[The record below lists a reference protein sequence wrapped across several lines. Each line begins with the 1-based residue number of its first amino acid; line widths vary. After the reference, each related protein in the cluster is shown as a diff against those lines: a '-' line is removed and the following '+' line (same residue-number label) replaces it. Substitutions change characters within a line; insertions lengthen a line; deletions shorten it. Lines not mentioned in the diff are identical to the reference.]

1 MRERQGQSC
10 QPTRAAGERNRNL
23 LTAVIR
29 LQFCS
34 LRATLGGC
42 GLPLACLPLA
52 LISSRTFLCKH
63 FQGQPATNNVDAL
76 QRGCPGLRSVRA
88 QWSWYLLISLINKID
103 IPKLE
108 QNENI
113 FIFFLFQIITI
124 YITWEYHV
132 AFSLAADISLPFR
145 LLLLSRSSNP
155 IVEVMKENLR
165 EITTVL
171 T

>member
-1 MRERQGQSC
+1 MTTLCLLSRCWWILFFTRNIKWHQRENPPALWPNLLGGGAVFFKDNFKAQRGSRPIRERQWQSC

-63 FQGQPATNNVDAL
+63 FQGQPTTLMLFSEDARVSG
-76 QRGCPGLRSVRA
+76 QSEHNGAGIY
-88 QWSWYLLISLINKID
+88 WYL
-103 IPKLE
+103 
-108 QNENI
+108 
-113 FIFFLFQIITI
+113 
-124 YITWEYHV
+124 
-132 AFSLAADISLPFR
+132 
-145 LLLLSRSSNP
+145 
-155 IVEVMKENLR
+155 
-165 EITTVL
+165 
-171 T
+171 